1 MTNEGV
7 AVVLDISMVEKWE
20 GEAVAQGLRLLRFMP
35 CRGRKVKSILRTI
48 RKERTGKRMTVIP
61 EGRRGRLSALQSRG
75 VVRHDGGGM
84 FEFPRR
90 LMRREFY

>member
-7 AVVLDISMVEKWE
+7 AVVLDISMVEKLE
-20 GEAVAQGLRLLRFMP
+20 GDAVAQELRLLRFIP

-48 RKERTGKRMTVIP
+48 RKERTGKRMTVTP
-61 EGRRGRLSALQSRG
+61 KGRRGRLFVLQSRG
-75 VVRHDGGGM
+75 VVRHDGDGM